1 MSDKFSSFK
10 DFKLL
15 IENFKNFIKTEETE
29 YNDAPLD
36 DGTLVYPICLKE
48 LLTKERTVAE
58 ETNKDA
64 CYYKAKAKYKVWP
77 SAYASG
83 YLVKCRNKKGN
94 IKEEEIEFDEQTLQ
108 DLSEFDEKADFSK
121 EKSQGLHGWFS
132 RQGAKG
138 KNKGWVDCN
147 TCRTD
152 KETGRKTCNSC
163 GRQSGEKRA
172 DYPACRPTPSQCNKT
187 GMKAKKNSKQVSWKK
202 SEKNNN
208 K

>member
-1 MSDKFSSFK
+1 MVASF
-10 DFKLL
+10 
-15 IENFKNFIKTEETE
+15 T
-29 YNDAPLD
+29 
-36 DGTLVYPICLKE
+36 
-48 LLTKERTVAE
+48 
-58 ETNKDA
+58 
-64 CYYKAKAKYKVWP
+64 
-77 SAYASG
+77 S
-83 YLVKCRNKKGN
+83 
-94 IKEEEIEFDEQTLQ
+94 
-108 DLSEFDEKADFSK
+108 
-121 EKSQGLHGWFS
+121 
-132 RQGAKG
+132 
-138 KNKGWVDCN
+138 N